1 MKSLD
6 EMLWPVFAW
15 EVRLDHCN
23 GPSRSLAQQRLI
35 SFLTLNYIEKRKFKT
50 NKSGSK
56 ILHIL
61 NICQDYQPNPEV
73 FRGRSSAKTRSS
85 INRQKLMNRYLVCRT
100 GVGDSSGLTLS
111 LGGLG
116 NTAMW
121 NSHSVCASSVPQLL
135 QVLPR
140 EVIPHPLMLQASLPV
155 FQSQQQ
161 SPGSD
166 QEQQCHMSAN
176 HESYSLP
183 EIHYPPSGPKFS
195 IYLLQF
201 VMITAHWTHRFVY
214 GGDSLKC
221 RTLSG
226 RFFCAAPEMFH
237 QYLPWLSDA
246 AWKNMSSPVRS
257 RKMSSPW
264 LHRYWLS
271 RKEPQD
277 STTCKM
283 AMLKQ
288 QHLGFG
294 LSME

>member
-140 EVIPHPLMLQASLPV
+140 EVIPHPLMLQAVLGETILCLFSSPSSSLLAVIRSSNAMCQPIMSHIHFLKSIIHPQDQSSPSTCFSLWWLQPIERTGLCMVVTHWSAEHCLVV
-155 FQSQQQ
+155 FSVLHLRC
-161 SPGSD
+161 STSTCPGC
-166 QEQQCHMSAN
+166 QM
-176 HESYSLP
+176 LP
-183 EIHYPPSGPKFS
+183 EKI
-195 IYLLQF
+195 
-201 VMITAHWTHRFVY
+201 
-214 GGDSLKC
+214 C
-221 RTLSG
+221 
-226 RFFCAAPEMFH
+226 
-237 QYLPWLSDA
+237 LP
-246 AWKNMSSPVRS
+246 
-257 RKMSSPW
+257 
-264 LHRYWLS
+264 
-271 RKEPQD
+271 Q
-277 STTCKM
+277 
-283 AMLKQ
+283 
-288 QHLGFG
+288 
-294 LSME
+294 